1 MEELSLKEIKDILE
15 SNNLLKSSKI
25 INDQK
30 IESISCDSRSVEKQS
45 LFFCKGQNYKP
56 EYLGDAIKCGAVA
69 YISEIQYEKYEA
81 SYFIVTDI
89 LKAMAIIAARFY
101 GYPAKSLE
109 LIGITGTKGKTTTT
123 YFLKNILETFLNREV
138 GTISSINV
146 NTGKRNEEAHLTT
159 PESLDLHKMFYEI
172 KESNLKYAVMEVS
185 SQSYKRNRL
194 YGVEFDYGIFTN
206 IAEDHIS
213 QIEHPTFE
221 DYLNCKIEFLK
232 HCKTVVINKNT
243 DCLDTILSKISDKNI
258 IYYGTDE
265 SADYYVTDIEK
276 EKTGFKFKVINKK
289 QGYSSEFK
297 IKMAGRF
304 NIENALAAIV
314 IAKLLNVDDESIR
327 KSLSNTEILGRM
339 NIYEQKGITV
349 IVDYAHNGYS
359 FSKLYESIKM
369 DYPNRKIISVGGIVG
384 GKAFNRRKEFGK
396 IVGDNSDYIYL
407 TANDPQFENV
417 QDICN
422 DIAQYITKKDKYEI
436 IVDRKEAVQKA
447 IMNAKKGD
455 VVVLL
460 AKGGEHYIKIK
471 NECVSYEGDLTIAK
485 SVLKKKRSRTKSK
498 TEEVSY
504 N

>member
-1 MEELSLKEIKDILE
+1 MRELNLKEVKDILE
-15 SNNLLKSSKI
+15 KNNLLSKYNI
-25 INDQK
+25 IE
-30 IESISCDSRSVEKQS
+30 ESEIKAVSCDSRNVANNT
-45 LFFCKGQNYKP
+45 LFICKGQNYKP
-56 EYLGDAIKCGAVA
+56 EYLGQAIKCGAICYV
-69 YISEIQYEKYEA
+69 SETYYEEYNT

-101 GYPAKSLE
+101 NYPAKSLE

-123 YFLKNILETFLNREV
+123 YFLKNIFETYLNKEI
-138 GTISSINV
+138 GTISSINI
-146 NTGKRNEEAHLTT
+146 NTGKRNEESHLTT
-159 PESLDLHKMFYEI
+159 PESLDLHKIFDEI
-172 KESNLKYAVMEVS
+172 RESNLNYTVMEVS
-185 SQSYKRNRL
+185 SQSYKRDRL

-221 DYLNCKIEFLK
+221 DYFNCKIEFLK
-232 HCKTVVINKNT
+232 HCKTVVINNNS
-243 DCLDTILSKISDKNI
+243 DYLDTILAQINDKNI
-258 IYYGTDE
+258 IYYGTDN
-265 SADYYVTDIEK
+265 SADYYVTDIQK
-276 EKTGFKFKVINKK
+276 EKVGFKFRVVNEK
-289 QGYSSEFK
+289 QGYSSNFK

-314 IAKLLNVDDESIR
+314 IAKLHDIDDETIR
-327 KSLSNTEILGRM
+327 KSLAKTEIVGRM

-359 FSKLYESIKM
+359 FSKLFESIKM

-422 DIAQYITKKDKYEI
+422 DIAKYIEKKDKYEI

-447 IMNAKKGD
+447 IMNAEKGD

-471 NECVSYEGDLTIAK
+471 NENVNYEGDLTIAK
-485 SVLKKKRSRTKSK
+485 SVLRKKRLKEK
-498 TEEVSY
+498 EVSCS
-504 N
+504 